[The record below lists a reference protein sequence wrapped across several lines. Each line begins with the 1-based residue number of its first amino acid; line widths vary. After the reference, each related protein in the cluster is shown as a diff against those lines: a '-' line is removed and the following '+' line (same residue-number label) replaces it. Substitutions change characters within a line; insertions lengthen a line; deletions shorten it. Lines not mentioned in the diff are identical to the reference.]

1 MVCLTRPSFT
11 SIFHRT
17 TPCLPSLHRRH
28 HHQLPILSSNQEPR
42 RRAAR
47 SDRKAHAI
55 RPLASPALGS
65 SSLTKEGTGGNGTD
79 AGRQVLALCGF
90 GYWVQGFRCFPWLAL
105 NFHLVHAL
113 NLSPATLQLVQ
124 NTGNLPMVAK
134 PLLGVISDA
143 VYIGDAHRLPYMS
156 IGVIL
161 QLVSWGTL
169 ASIPVTGE
177 TFPTQVTCILLSN
190 LGASF
195 AEVATDALVA
205 EISRTRRAGELQSYA
220 FIALAA
226 GAMLGNLSGGFLLL
240 KTQEPQILFVIF
252 ALLLSAQL
260 ALSLTT
266 KETSIYLP
274 HISNHRL
281 IPSSLSENLSKQFSN
296 LITAI
301 NEESISYPLSWI
313 VASVAVVPILSGS
326 MFCFQTQCL
335 KIDPAVIGLSKVIG
349 QLVVLSAAFFYER
362 YSKRLPMRRLIC
374 GAQILYALS
383 LLSDLILVKQVNIKL
398 GISNEAFMLCLSAL
412 AEAIAQFKMLPFSVM
427 FSRLC
432 PSGCEGSLLAFF
444 ASAMCLSSILGGIFG
459 VGLASLIGVTSGD
472 YSSMAT
478 GILVQF
484 VAALVPLGWTSCIP
498 ITRNLEEMRM
508 AKRRRRA

>member
-1 MVCLTRPSFT
+1 MVCLRRPSFT

-17 TPCLPSLHRRH
+17 IPCRPSLHHRH
-28 HHQLPILSSNQEPR
+28 HHQLPILGSNQEPR
-42 RRAAR
+42 RSAAR
-47 SDRKAHAI
+47 FGRKAHVI
-55 RPLASPALGS
+55 KPLASPALES
-65 SSLTKEGTGGNGTD
+65 SSLTQESTGDNSTD
-79 AGRQVLALCGF
+79 SGSQVLALCGF

-143 VYIGDAHRLPYMS
+143 LYIGDAHRLPYIS
-156 IGVIL
+156 I
-161 QLVSWGTL
+161 
-169 ASIPVTGE
+169 GE

-205 EISRTRRAGELQSYA
+205 EFSRTRRSGELQSHA

-266 KETSIYLP
+266 KETSICLP
-274 HISNHRL
+274 QISNHHPLVR
-281 IPSSLSENLSKQFSN
+281 SSLSENLSKQFSN

-301 NEESISYPLSWI
+301 HEESISFPLSWI

-362 YSKRLPMRRLIC
+362 YLKRLPMRRLIC

-383 LLSDLILVKQVNIKL
+383 LLSDLILVKQVNVKL
-398 GISNEAFMLCLSAL
+398 GISNEACVLCLSAL
-412 AEAIAQFKMLPFSVM
+412 AEAIAQFKMLPFSVL
-427 FSRLC
+427 FSRLF
-432 PSGCEGSLLAFF
+432 PSGCEGSLFAFF

-459 VGLASLIGVTSGD
+459 VGLASLIGVTSED
-472 YSSMAT
+472 YSSMAI

-484 VAALVPLGWTSCIP
+484 VAALVPLGWISCIP
-498 ITRNLEEMRM
+498 ITRSLEEMRM
-508 AKRRRRA
+508 PKRRRAA

>member
-1 MVCLTRPSFT
+1 MVCLRRPSFT

-17 TPCLPSLHRRH
+17 IPCRPSLHHRH
-28 HHQLPILSSNQEPR
+28 HHQLPILGSNQEPR
-42 RRAAR
+42 RSAAR
-47 SDRKAHAI
+47 FGRKAHVI
-55 RPLASPALGS
+55 KPLASPALES
-65 SSLTKEGTGGNGTD
+65 SSLTQESTGDNSTD
-79 AGRQVLALCGF
+79 SGSQVLALCGF

-124 NTGNLPMVAK
+124 NTGNLPM
-134 PLLGVISDA
+134 
-143 VYIGDAHRLPYMS
+143 
-156 IGVIL
+156 
-161 QLVSWGTL
+161 LVSWGTL

-205 EISRTRRAGELQSYA
+205 EFSRTRRSGELQSHA

-252 ALLLSAQL
+252 ALLLSTQL

-266 KETSIYLP
+266 KETSICLP
-274 HISNHRL
+274 QISNHHPLVR
-281 IPSSLSENLSKQFSN
+281 SSLSENLSKQFSN

-301 NEESISYPLSWI
+301 HEESISFPLSWI

-362 YSKRLPMRRLIC
+362 YLKRLPMRRLIC

-383 LLSDLILVKQVNIKL
+383 LLSDLILVKQVNVKL
-398 GISNEAFMLCLSAL
+398 GISNEACVLCLSAL
-412 AEAIAQFKMLPFSVM
+412 AEAIAQFKMLPFSVL
-427 FSRLC
+427 FSRLF
-432 PSGCEGSLLAFF
+432 PSGCEGSLFAFF

-459 VGLASLIGVTSGD
+459 VGLASLIGVTSED
-472 YSSMAT
+472 YSSMAI

-484 VAALVPLGWTSCIP
+484 VAALVPLGWISCIP
-498 ITRNLEEMRM
+498 ITRSLEEMRM
-508 AKRRRRA
+508 PKRRRAA